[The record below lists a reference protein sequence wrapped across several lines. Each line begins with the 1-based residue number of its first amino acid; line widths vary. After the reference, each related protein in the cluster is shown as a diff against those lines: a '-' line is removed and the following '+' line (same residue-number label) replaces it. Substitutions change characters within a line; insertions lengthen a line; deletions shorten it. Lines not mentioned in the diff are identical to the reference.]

1 LREVPYSCYSD
12 HVRLTV
18 RLTPGASRDGIEG
31 FATLADGEC
40 VLKAR
45 VSAIAEAGKA
55 NQALVA
61 LLAKSLR
68 HPKSAISIIS
78 GETARKKILR
88 IEGDPEDVSA
98 KLLAL
103 GAG

>member
-1 LREVPYSCYSD
+1 MREVPYSCQSD

-45 VSAIAEAGKA
+45 VTAIAEAGKA
-55 NQALVA
+55 NQALMA

-68 HPKSAISIIS
+68 HPKSAITIIS

-88 IEGDPEDVSA
+88 IDGDPEDVSA